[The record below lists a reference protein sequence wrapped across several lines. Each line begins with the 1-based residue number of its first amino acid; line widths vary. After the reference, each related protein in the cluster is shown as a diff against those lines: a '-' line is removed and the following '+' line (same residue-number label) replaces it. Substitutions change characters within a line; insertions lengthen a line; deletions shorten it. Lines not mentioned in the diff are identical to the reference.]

1 MFWTILMI
9 AFVPDYDQVVP
20 NGTMCGVGVSHAFL
34 ESALLPR
41 KIRYFLEI
49 YPLIILLIRI

>member
-1 MFWTILMI
+1 M
-9 AFVPDYDQVVP
+9 PDYDQVVP
-20 NGTMCGVGVSHAFL
+20 NGTMCGVGMSHAFL